1 MASPHGAPKPIL
13 KTSLPS
19 AHASTL
25 GTSPKPAAS
34 PPPSQ
39 QKQQKQQTQQRQ
51 QSSQQQPGTQTYGDR
66 RNVNPRH
73 LAIALHHARQIQAQK
88 DAEKLILDRILELID
103 LPSSP
108 TADPAAPSP
117 ADVAKLKSSLVPF
130 QPSDFDNLILE
141 RNIEG
146 RCGYALCPR
155 EHRKE
160 DPKAKYRIVWGPKGS
175 GPNGRGRDI
184 TVVPREKLEMWCSDE
199 CAERAMYVR
208 VQLAEQ
214 PVWERRPDAA
224 AIELVLLEEAR
235 AAKGPKGTKQATQE
249 QNTGQTIKGKER
261 VEVAQSTT
269 DSVADKLKRL
279 TVSNSNSQ
287 ELARERG
294 DSNPALRDKGRVEV
308 QISEKMPTST
318 SDAIPAPPVLQAE
331 DQTGG
336 SIEGYV
342 PKNLHEKI
350 KKSSSTATEHSSAV
364 QNQKQD
370 DNEDED
376 MLDVL

>member
-1 MASPHGAPKPIL
+1 M
-13 KTSLPS
+13 
-19 AHASTL
+19 HASTL

-34 PPPSQ
+34 PPPW
-39 QKQQKQQTQQRQ
+39 QQKQQTQQRQ
-51 QSSQQQPGTQTYGDR
+51 QSSQQQSGTQAYGDK

-88 DAEKLILDRILELID
+88 DAEKLILDRILDLIN

-117 ADVAKLKSSLVPF
+117 ADVAKLKFSLAPF

-175 GPNGRGRDI
+175 GPNGRGRDMK
-184 TVVPREKLEMWCSDE
+184 VVPREKLEMWCSDE

-235 AAKGPKGTKQATQE
+235 AAKEAKTVKEAAPE
-249 QNTGQTIKGKER
+249 QTVKGKEK
-261 VEVAQSTT
+261 VEVAGSTP
-269 DSVADKLKRL
+269 DSVAEKVKRL
-279 TVSNSNSQ
+279 TVSDSNSQ

-294 DSNPALRDKGRVEV
+294 DSNPALRVKGRVEV
-308 QISEKMPTST
+308 QISEKMPAST
-318 SDAIPAPPVLQAE
+318 SDAIPALPVLQAE
-331 DQTGG
+331 SQAGG

-342 PKNLHEKI
+342 PKNLHENI
-350 KKSSSTATEHSSAV
+350 KKSSSTGKDHSPATSNQEHH
-364 QNQKQD
+364 
-370 DNEDED
+370 DNEEED
-376 MLDVL
+376 LLDVL